1 MTVLVVD
8 GQGGRLGSQLVKEI
22 VQRFPEHDLL
32 AVGTN
37 SMATERMLKAGAA
50 RAATGENAVVVGC
63 RRADLIIGPI
73 GIVIADAM
81 YGEITP
87 AMADVIV
94 GPVGMVIADALLGEV
109 TPVMAEAVGRSGAV
123 RILLPSDKCD
133 TLIAGI
139 GGQGMSALIA
149 DAMDKLGVVLAQKT
163 TQEG

>member
-50 RAATGENAVVVGC
+50 RAATGENAVAVAC
-63 RRADLIIGPI
+63 RR
-73 GIVIADAM
+73 
-81 YGEITP
+81 
-87 AMADVIV
+87 ADVIV

-109 TPVMAEAVGRSGAV
+109 TSVMAEAVGRSGAV

>member
-50 RAATGENAVVVGC
+50 RAATGENAVAVAC
-63 RRADLIIGPI
+63 RR
-73 GIVIADAM
+73 
-81 YGEITP
+81 
-87 AMADVIV
+87 ADVIV

-109 TPVMAEAVGRSGAV
+109 TPVMAETVGRSGAV

-139 GGQGMSALIA
+139 GGQGMSTLIA

>member
-1 MTVLVVD
+1 MENRKRYLITYLVLT
-8 GQGGRLGSQLVKEI
+8 I
-22 VQRFPEHDLL
+22 LL
-32 AVGTN
+32 AALLLLNIRSGSVELTGRQVLAALFGNTAD
-37 SMATERMLKAGAA
+37 SPILREIRMP
-50 RAATGENAVVVGC
+50 RA
-63 RRADLIIGPI
+63 
-73 GIVIADAM
+73 
-81 YGEITP
+81 
-87 AMADVIV
+87 
-94 GPVGMVIADALLGEV
+94 IADALLGEV

>member
-37 SMATERMLKAGAA
+37 SMATERMLKAGEA
-50 RAATGENAVVVGC
+50 RAATGENAVAVAC
-63 RRADLIIGPI
+63 RR
-73 GIVIADAM
+73 
-81 YGEITP
+81 
-87 AMADVIV
+87 ADVIV

>member
-50 RAATGENAVVVGC
+50 RAATGENAVAVAC
-63 RRADLIIGPI
+63 RR
-73 GIVIADAM
+73 
-81 YGEITP
+81 
-87 AMADVIV
+87 ADVIV

-109 TPVMAEAVGRSGAV
+109 TPAMAEAVGRSGAV

-139 GGQGMSALIA
+139 GGQGMSVLIA